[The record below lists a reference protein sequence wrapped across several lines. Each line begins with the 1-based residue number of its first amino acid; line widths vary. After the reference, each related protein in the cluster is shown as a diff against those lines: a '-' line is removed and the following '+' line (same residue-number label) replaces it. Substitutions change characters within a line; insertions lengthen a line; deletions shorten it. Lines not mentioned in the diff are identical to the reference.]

1 MVRATIQLDFHWVES
16 RSDRSFWREFTSV
29 SFQSICGASP
39 PELYSIRNA
48 RYKEE
53 DDKIETR
60 WNSVEIAGNGTE
72 NREKRNTQK
81 SGSESFL
88 FNIFSISRTVTYDRY
103 IPIQTLLLYG

>member
-16 RSDRSFWREFTSV
+16 RSDRSFWRKFTSV

-60 WNSVEIAGNGTE
+60 WNSVEMTENGTE
-72 NREKRNTQK
+72 KKEHAEEWK
-81 SGSESFL
+81 
-88 FNIFSISRTVTYDRY
+88 
-103 IPIQTLLLYG
+103 